1 MDTQELEKNLSMD
14 SKLKV
19 KIKYLSPVETFLKD
33 VNHTANGSYVG
44 TKINIGFPLDN
55 RGEYLKTG
63 LTKEEAEKLEKDCF
77 LDTNDLV
84 NPRSE
89 FLKNYEFSF
98 DKSREELLDL
108 SVPLDKL
115 KYVCLLANSN
125 KVVTDLSQKEQKPLA
140 EFLILNDEKEALN
153 SVSRYELKSKV
164 YKAVEGLSS
173 KDFRNILLT
182 LGERVDDL
190 SETQIES
197 KVKVLAEDEP
207 VRMLKLITEVKS
219 EPIKAEFNEML
230 HYQVIVNKSGYYVVN
245 DEKADSLGRNV
256 EDATNFLKSPSNKE
270 LTALLKSRLK
280 EAKSRK

>member
-1 MDTQELEKNLSMD
+1 LRE
-14 SKLKV
+14 
-19 KIKYLSPVETFLKD
+19 IKYSNLLLAIFLLLSIIYLFLFPD
-33 VNHTANGSYVG
+33 V
-44 TKINIGFPLDN
+44 
-55 RGEYLKTG
+55 
-63 LTKEEAEKLEKDCF
+63 
-77 LDTNDLV
+77 
-84 NPRSE
+84 
-89 FLKNYEFSF
+89 
-98 DKSREELLDL
+98 
-108 SVPLDKL
+108 L

-219 EPIKAEFNEML
+219 EPIKAEFNEMV
-230 HYQVIVNKSGYYVVN
+230 HFQVLTYKAGYYAVN
-245 DEKADSLGRNV
+245 DTNADILGRNA
-256 EDATNFLKSPSNKE
+256 EDCINFMRDPKNKD
-270 LTALLKSRLK
+270 LVNLLKRRLK
-280 EAKSRK
+280 EFESKK

>member
-1 MDTQELEKNLSMD
+1 MNTQELEKNLSMD
-14 SKLKV
+14 SNLKV

-33 VNHTANGSYVG
+33 VNHTANGSYIG

-55 RGEYLKTG
+55 RGDYLKTG